1 MHKSHIHSPVK
12 NICLCYHSGGAGHQD
27 DQTLPNMT
35 AGVFEAKYEL
45 DSLAG
50 TWVGPIHLP
59 IFNLFVILQ
68 LPSTG
73 RCLG

>member
-1 MHKSHIHSPVK
+1 MTSVLLP
-12 NICLCYHSGGAGHQD
+12 SGGAGHQD

-50 TWVGPIHLP
+50 TIYLSLS
-59 IFNLFVILQ
+59 FDT
-68 LPSTG
+68 PSD
-73 RCLG
+73 